1 MTIAILDDNLL
12 WSTRLKR
19 TVEALGHR
27 AVVASPTTEVL
38 PEADV
43 AIVALSPGDPRLEEV
58 LRLLRE
64 RGTHLIGHAG
74 HKRARHSR
82 FAGSRTLPPDPDQLP
97 GRLQARG
104 RACPGRYTSFTPA
117 ILMKS

>member
-19 TVEALGHR
+19 TVEAFGHR

-74 HKRARHSR
+74 HKERDILASPA
-82 FAGSRTLPPDPDQLP
+82 AGLCHQILTNSQAAFKLEAALALVDIRVSPPQ
-97 GRLQARG
+97 
-104 RACPGRYTSFTPA
+104 S
-117 ILMKS
+117 